1 MADICDRFGVSCQN
15 EGANFKK
22 FQSQLDAFILLSCV
36 LRCVNLTKKLWYRD
50 EETIHQDK
58 KTRQS
63 EVENSKK
70 KKLKRISGVFK
81 FIIATKKP

>member
-1 MADICDRFGVSCQN
+1 MTDICDRFGVSPQN
-15 EGANFKK
+15 EGVNFKK
-22 FQSQLDAFILLSCV
+22 FQSQLDPFILLSCV
-36 LRCVNLTKKLWYRD
+36 LRCVNLTKKLCYRD
-50 EETIHQDK
+50 EETIHQDR

-63 EVENSKK
+63 EVENSKN